1 MGKLSEARDE
11 LMTVPEVLSALGNV
25 SRYTFYRWRRTGV
38 GPPCLK
44 LPNGDLRVR
53 RGDFMDWLETLRSD
67 AA

>member
-1 MGKLSEARDE
+1 MGKLSETRDE
-11 LMTVPEVLSALGNV
+11 LMTVLEVLSALGGV

-44 LPNGDLRVR
+44 LPNGDLRIR
-53 RGDFMDWLETLRSD
+53 RGDFADWLETLRSD